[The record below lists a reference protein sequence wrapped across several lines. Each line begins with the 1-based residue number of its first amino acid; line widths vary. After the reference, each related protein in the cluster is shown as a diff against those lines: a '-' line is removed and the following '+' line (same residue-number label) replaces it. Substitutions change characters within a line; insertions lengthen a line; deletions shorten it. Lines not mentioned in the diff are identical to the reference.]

1 MQKTGPPPPDRLAAS
16 GLTVSYDG
24 VTAVVEVSLSLPA
37 GCLCALV
44 GMNGAGKSTL
54 LRALAGFLVPTT
66 GRVLIDGLPPP
77 LAQRRQRLAYMPQ
90 SEQVDWEFPI
100 RVRDVVMQGRYG
112 RMHLLRWPSAAD
124 RQAVDRALERVD
136 LSDLAER
143 PIGALS
149 GGQRKRAFLARA
161 LAQEATVLLLDE
173 PFSGVDMPTEQM
185 IIAVLRELCAAGAT
199 ALLATHDLEAIPTFC
214 DRVLL
219 LNRRL
224 LAYGPTGEVFT
235 QANLLR
241 TFGATPA
248 LP

>member
-37 GCLCALV
+37 GCLCGLV

-90 SEQVDWEFPI
+90 SEQVDWDFPI

-112 RMHLLRWPSAAD
+112 RMHLLRWPSAA
-124 RQAVDRALERVD
+124 RWFSTHASNRLSRPCVMPMPNSALPRLREIGATK
-136 LSDLAER
+136 S
-143 PIGALS
+143 PIGFLS
-149 GGQRKRAFLARA
+149 TSWPLAA
-161 LAQEATVLLLDE
+161 PLS
-173 PFSGVDMPTEQM
+173 FGSG
-185 IIAVLRELCAAGAT
+185 R
-199 ALLATHDLEAIPTFC
+199 FC
-214 DRVLL
+214 
-219 LNRRL
+219 
-224 LAYGPTGEVFT
+224 F
-235 QANLLR
+235 
-241 TFGATPA
+241 
-248 LP
+248 

>member
-1 MQKTGPPPPDRLAAS
+1 MQQSGPPPPDRLTAHD
-16 GLTVSYDG
+16 LTVAYDG
-24 VTAVVEVSLSLPA
+24 VPAVVDVTLSLPA
-37 GCLCALV
+37 GCLCGLV

-54 LRALAGFLVPTT
+54 LKALGGFVSPAAGSVRL
-66 GRVLIDGLPPP
+66 DGLPPAR
-77 LAQRRQRLAYMPQ
+77 AQRQQRLAYVPQ
-90 SEQVDWEFPI
+90 SEQVDWDFPI
-100 RVRDVVMQGRYG
+100 RVRDVVLQGRYG
-112 RMHLLRWPSAAD
+112 RMNLLRWPAASD
-124 RQAVDRALERVD
+124 RRAVERALQRVD

-149 GGQRKRAFLARA
+149 GGQRKRVFLARA

-173 PFSGVDMPTEQM
+173 PFTGVDRPTERL
-185 IIAVLRELCAAGAT
+185 IIAVLRELCAAGAA
-199 ALLATHDLEAIPTFC
+199 ALLATHDLEAIPDFC

-224 LAYGPTGEVFT
+224 LAFGPTGEVFT

-241 TFGATPA
+241 TFGAAPV